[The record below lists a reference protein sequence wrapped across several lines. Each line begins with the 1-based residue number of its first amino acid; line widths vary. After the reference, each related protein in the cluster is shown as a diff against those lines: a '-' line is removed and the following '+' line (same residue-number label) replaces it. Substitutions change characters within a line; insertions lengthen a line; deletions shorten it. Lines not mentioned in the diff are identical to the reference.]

1 MQCQAQRAALFAVTA
16 RGVGIAAI
24 IALLALLALWHLCW
38 LPPERVPA
46 WFALALHAMPL
57 VPATVL
63 LLRRRRSAI
72 LVGALGALVLFGHG
86 VMEAW
91 AGSAART
98 AAMAEIGL
106 ALVLIGAACWSG
118 LRHRLARAR
127 KV

>member
-1 MQCQAQRAALFAVTA
+1 MLAVTA

-24 IALLALLALWHLCW
+24 IALLALVALWHLWW

-57 VPATVL
+57 LPAMVL
-63 LLRRRRSAI
+63 LLRRQR
-72 LVGALGALVLFGHG
+72 GALLIGALAALVLFSHG

-91 AGSAART
+91 TEPAART
-98 AAMAEIGL
+98 AALAEIGL